1 MTLVKLSLLH
11 YTKSMD
17 EERRSLYVLLGI
29 LAVLAVIGAC
39 WRVLSYQSG
48 TAGKTSLPHRAVQ
61 AVSHTQDGQNV
72 LPKENIS
79 ELLEE
84 SAFVPSQADVQE
96 PRALPA
102 YETTPS
108 PVVPYPQN
116 RATPKKVYV
125 GNPPAG
131 KRYVDVNFY
140 DKDTKTPTQQPQTT
154 SYQTRGHASPQVNF
168 NTSSA
173 QRVQEERTRALAP
186 YLRPNQQ
193 DKARMNERWSKLYA
207 ALQRA
212 VAKALTPKSKREE
225 MIEKY
230 AVKSEETKALEAS
243 GFAGPFA
250 AVGQQLATQKQ
261 FMVQEMGR
269 AFGEAAAQQAGG
281 IMDSFAGEVA
291 AVLNSPNTTAEQK
304 EQQIQKLTQKYQ
316 DKMDKLAE
324 KNQYDKFV
332 ADRIEQDNKQKEEL
346 GNIYPEQREQ
356 IGQLIDQM
364 REKDL
369 ALATQN
375 LPREEY
381 FNQLAQNEQKR
392 RNGIQQIVVQGGK
405 SVQELHQWEQAKDKE
420 YLKTLAAL
428 EEKGEI
434 QSVATVASADDKK
447 NTQAGI
453 DTQRGEDLA
462 GIAETF
468 GEQAKAEAKALWD
481 SYEQKLHQIDNQKLS
496 PLERAELKQKATDEL
511 NRQRADFFIQ
521 KIQDMAIP
529 DEQKQEEIAQLRKLY
544 NAI

>member
-1 MTLVKLSLLH
+1 
-11 YTKSMD
+11 
-17 EERRSLYVLLGI
+17 
-29 LAVLAVIGAC
+29 
-39 WRVLSYQSG
+39 
-48 TAGKTSLPHRAVQ
+48 
-61 AVSHTQDGQNV
+61 
-72 LPKENIS
+72 
-79 ELLEE
+79 
-84 SAFVPSQADVQE
+84 
-96 PRALPA
+96 
-102 YETTPS
+102 
-108 PVVPYPQN
+108 
-116 RATPKKVYV
+116 
-125 GNPPAG
+125 
-131 KRYVDVNFY
+131 
-140 DKDTKTPTQQPQTT
+140 
-154 SYQTRGHASPQVNF
+154 
-168 NTSSA
+168 
-173 QRVQEERTRALAP
+173 
-186 YLRPNQQ
+186 
-193 DKARMNERWSKLYA
+193 
-207 ALQRA
+207 
-212 VAKALTPKSKREE
+212 
-225 MIEKY
+225 
-230 AVKSEETKALEAS
+230 
-243 GFAGPFA
+243 
-250 AVGQQLATQKQ
+250 
-261 FMVQEMGR
+261 
-269 AFGEAAAQQAGG
+269 
-281 IMDSFAGEVA
+281 
-291 AVLNSPNTTAEQK
+291 
-304 EQQIQKLTQKYQ
+304 
-316 DKMDKLAE
+316 MDKLAE